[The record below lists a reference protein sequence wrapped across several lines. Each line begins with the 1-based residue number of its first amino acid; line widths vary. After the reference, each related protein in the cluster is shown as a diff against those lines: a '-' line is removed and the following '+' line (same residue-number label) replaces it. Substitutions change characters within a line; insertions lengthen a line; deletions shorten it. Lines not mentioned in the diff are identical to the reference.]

1 MLPLS
6 RNFSCEF
13 SRQLVRKGRSTFIM
27 RGGMYR
33 ESGLYVCVCVCGTK
47 NVNVCRHLVRQE
59 TQPEMETE
67 VELPA

>member
-13 SRQLVRKGRSTFIM
+13 SRQLVTKGRSTFIM
-27 RGGMYR
+27 RGECIEKVVYM
-33 ESGLYVCVCVCGTK
+33 CVCVCGTK

-67 VELPA
+67 LELPA